1 MPYWCARCS
10 RGREGRVEGEG
21 CRQTAHQPARAAS
34 DGRGHRPFDTKIDHA
49 SRDRPQKDQRQPTK
63 PGGPPTTT
71 GEQPA
76 IACGPPTT
84 TGEQPAIACGPPS
97 SRKDQR
103 LDRLWRAPARS
114 GASDTDSPIAELL
127 L

>member
-76 IACGPPTT
+76 IACGPP
-84 TGEQPAIACGPPS
+84 S